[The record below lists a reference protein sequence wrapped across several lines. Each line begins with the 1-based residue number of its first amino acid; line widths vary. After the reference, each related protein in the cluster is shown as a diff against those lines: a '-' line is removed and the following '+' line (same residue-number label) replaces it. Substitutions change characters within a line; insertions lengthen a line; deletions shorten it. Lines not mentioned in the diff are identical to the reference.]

1 MKKNDI
7 FELEITD
14 MGTDGEGIGHYD
26 GMTFFVKDALIGDVI
41 TARAT
46 KLKKNYGYA
55 RVEEIKTPSTFR
67 IEPKCALHKRCGGC
81 QIQALSYEKQLEFK
95 NDKVRNNLMRIGGFS
110 EDELSAKMAP
120 PVGIDDP
127 YRYRNKAQFP
137 VGRDKDGNI
146 ITGFYASRS
155 HNIIPVD
162 DCMLGVPVNK
172 EILDII
178 KAWMNEYGIEP
189 YDEVSRTGLVRH
201 VLIRYGFTSKQ
212 IMVCLVI
219 NGDGLD
225 SKRRGENVNV
235 SCVASGKIT
244 DKRDR
249 DRASYNKA
257 NDSKVN
263 CNKADD
269 SKVSCNKAN
278 DSKASDNKPCDSK
291 ASDSRYNA
299 TDTLCERLSKIDG
312 MTSISYNINKENTNV
327 ILGKKTVC
335 IWGRSYIE
343 DTIHLL
349 SYPDFT
355 PQGTGITYQ
364 ISPQS
369 FYQVN
374 PKQTEKLYSTALE
387 FAGLTGKESVWDLYC
402 GIGTISLF
410 LSQRAKKVYGV
421 EIVPQAIDDAKNNA
435 KINGITNA
443 EFFVGKAEEVL
454 PEFYTDAKKNIT
466 KGFEAIKPEV
476 PAAKY
481 TDEADMLTPD
491 VIVVDPPRKGCDEKC
506 LDTML
511 KMEPQRIVYVSCDSA
526 TLARDLKILCKEKYE
541 LVKWQAFDQ
550 FSHTGHVETV
560 CLLSKLYEAKHHV
573 NVRLDMDEL
582 DVTSAESKATYEEIK
597 SYVAEHNDGMKV
609 SNLYIAQVKA
619 KYGIIERENYNKPKS
634 DDARQPKCPKE
645 KEDAIVEALKY
656 YQMI

>member
-1 MKKNDI
+1 MPCTNIVLGNKKNNCIHKNNKEEKSMKKNDI

-67 IEPKCALHKRCGGC
+67 VEPKCALHKRCGGC

-110 EDELSAKMAP
+110 EEELSAQMAP

-178 KAWMNEYGIEP
+178 KAWMNECGIEP

-219 NGDGLD
+219 NADGLG
-225 SKRRGENVNV
+225 SKSGAENVAGAD
-235 SCVASGKIT
+235 CGKIA

-249 DRASYNKA
+249 DKA
-257 NDSKVN
+257 ND
-263 CNKADD
+263 NK
-269 SKVSCNKAN
+269 K
-278 DSKASDNKPCDSK
+278 CDSK
-291 ASDSRYNA
+291 ASDSKWNA
-299 TDTLCERLSKIDG
+299 ADTLCDRLSKIDG
-312 MTSISYNINKENTNV
+312 MTSISYNVNKENTNV

-335 IWGRSYIE
+335 IWGKPYIE

-454 PEFYTDAKKNIT
+454 PEFYANARKN
-466 KGFEAIKPEV
+466 
-476 PAAKY
+476 
-481 TDEADMLTPD
+481 DADMLTPD

-526 TLARDLKILCKEKYE
+526 TLARDLKILCEEKYE

-560 CLLSKLYEAKHHV
+560 VLLSKGMVDSRKVKVDFSLE
-573 NVRLDMDEL
+573 DMDLSEFKG
-582 DVTSAESKATYEEIK
+582 KATYEQIK
-597 SYVAEHNDGMKV
+597 AYVFEQTGLKV
-609 SNLYIAQVKA
+609 SSLYIAQIKK
-619 KYGIIERENYNKPKS
+619 KYGLDGGKNFNFPKS
-634 DDARQPKCPKE
+634 ENARQPKCTPDKE
-645 KEDAIVEALKY
+645 EAI
-656 YQMI
+656 M